1 MTHAIERPSVKDP
14 TGEVIASLASKATYS
29 GGATAVVGGL
39 TANEIAAF
47 VGAAVAVLGLLVQ
60 IYFKARSDR
69 REAEFHRA
77 RLAELAEHV
86 EL

>member
-1 MTHAIERPSVKDP
+1 MNHAIRNSPVKDP
-14 TGEVIASLASKATYS
+14 TAEVIASFASKATYS

-47 VGAAVAVLGLLVQ
+47 VGAAVAVLGLVVQ

-77 RLAELAEHV
+77 RLAELAEGA
-86 EL
+86 EP